1 MRIEFRKNAT
11 EPPAKILFGVAV
23 LLGALTL
30 LKVAAFLVTSQ
41 EAQGTTATAM
51 SSNDADPN
59 NPGEPAAQ
67 AKASIEQLKKKNLF
81 VSEPAKQHPVR
92 EVAGILGSEA
102 LIDGKWYKAGD
113 SVADAKILSIEAT
126 KVRIAWDGQEK
137 DFAPIGADGSGGRS
151 GRPGPRAGKTGST
164 EGPQM
169 VVTGARRGPMREG
182 SPLLSQEAR
191 EELRGRWR
199 NMSPE
204 ERQKYREEMRERF
217 GGRR

>member
-11 EPPAKILFGVAV
+11 EPLAKILFGVAV

-41 EAQGTTATAM
+41 EAQGTTVRVM
-51 SSNDADPN
+51 GSNDADAN
-59 NPGEPAAQ
+59 SPGEPVAQ
-67 AKASIEQLKKKNLF
+67 AKAIEQLKKENLF
-81 VSEPAKQHPVR
+81 VSAPAKQHPVR
-92 EVAGILGSEA
+92 EVTGILGSEA

-137 DFAPIGADGSGGRS
+137 DFAPIGTDGSGGRS
-151 GRPGPRAGKTGST
+151 GRPGPRTGKTGST
-164 EGPQM
+164 KGPQM
-169 VVTGARRGPMREG
+169 VVTGARRGSMREG
-182 SPLLSQEAR
+182 SPLLSQEGR

-199 NMSPE
+199 NMNPE

>member
-1 MRIEFRKNAT
+1 MRIKFRKNAT
-11 EPPAKILFGVAV
+11 EPLAKTLFGVAV

-41 EAQGTTATAM
+41 EAQGTTARVM
-51 SSNDADPN
+51 NSNDTDAN
-59 NPGEPAAQ
+59 SLGEPIAQ

-81 VSEPAKQHPVR
+81 VSAPAKQHPVR

-102 LIDGKWYKAGD
+102 LINGKWYKAGD
-113 SVADAKILSIEAT
+113 SVADAKVLSVGAT

-137 DFAPIGADGSGGRS
+137 DFAPIGTDGSGERS
-151 GRPGPRAGKTGST
+151 GRPGPRTGKTGST
-164 EGPQM
+164 KGPPV

-182 SPLLSQEAR
+182 PSSLSQEER
-191 EELRGRWR
+191 EKLRGQWR
-199 NMSPE
+199 NMNPE
-204 ERQKYREEMRERF
+204 ERQKVRDEMRERF